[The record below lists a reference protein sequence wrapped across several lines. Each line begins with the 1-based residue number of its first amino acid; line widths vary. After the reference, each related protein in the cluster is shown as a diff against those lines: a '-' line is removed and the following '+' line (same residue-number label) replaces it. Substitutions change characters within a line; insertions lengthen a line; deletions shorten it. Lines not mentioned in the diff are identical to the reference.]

1 MITLPDNVNRSN
13 NGQES
18 LLPYQVKSTHA
29 VFFFFWQFCYVL
41 QKKKLYFLSIIGPR
55 QAPLKTDY
63 WKCGYGY
70 RFWREHPI
78 YINSMHA
85 RSESDISVPGSSEM
99 VFRQEKGM
107 LTVAKKWRW
116 QGWKGRDYQKI
127 GYQIYRTPKN
137 TWISHTE
144 YPQWEPLFR
153 CKTIFC
159 TTTIFIC
166 EKKPAQ
172 CYE

>member
-41 QKKKLYFLSIIGPR
+41 QKKKLYFLSIIGTR
-55 QAPLKTDY
+55 QEPLKTDY

-137 TWISHTE
+137 TWIAHR
-144 YPQWEPLFR
+144 PMGA
-153 CKTIFC
+153 I
-159 TTTIFIC
+159 I
-166 EKKPAQ
+166 
-172 CYE
+172 